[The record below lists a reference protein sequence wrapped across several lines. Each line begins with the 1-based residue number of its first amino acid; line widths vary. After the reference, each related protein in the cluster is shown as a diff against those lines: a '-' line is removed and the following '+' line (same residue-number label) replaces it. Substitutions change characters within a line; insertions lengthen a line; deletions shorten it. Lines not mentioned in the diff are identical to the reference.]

1 MEGLVSLLDP
11 EHDARVR
18 ALWSE
23 LETALG
29 LHGVWETPYPHFSY
43 QIAPQ
48 YDAPAIHAIAPALA
62 AAEPFEIRTG
72 GLALFT
78 LPVPVLYLPIV
89 RTAALSAWHARL
101 WHAALP
107 AAQSPVPFYHPD
119 RWVPHVTLAHG
130 DLTPALA
137 AEAVRLLAGR
147 EFNWTIRISNLSFI
161 GLMGEAQTLLW
172 QLPLQPPGPNI
183 TPPSAD

>member
-11 EHDARVR
+11 AHDALTR

-23 LETALG
+23 LESALG
-29 LHGVWETPYPHFSY
+29 LRGIWVTPYPHFSY
-43 QIAPQ
+43 QIAPR
-48 YDAPAIHAIAPALA
+48 YDPSIRAIARTLA
-62 AAEPFEIRTG
+62 AAVPFEIRTG

-78 LPVPVLYLPIV
+78 VPAPVLYLPIV

-107 AAQSPVPFYHPD
+107 AAQSPVPYYHPD
-119 RWVPHVTLAHG
+119 HWMPHITLAHG

-147 EFNWTIRISNLSFI
+147 EFNWTIRIDNLSFI

-172 QLPLQPPGPNI
+172 QLPLQPSGPNI